1 MPKGGALVIDSRN
14 VSFDDKFCATRP
26 LARPG
31 QYAMLAVSDTGTGI
45 DETTLSRIFEPFFT
59 TKEFGKGTG
68 LGLATV
74 YGIAA
79 AARGLCGRGKQA
91 WGEGIFQVYLPISTK
106 LRLRPGKVEDATR
119 VEGGSE
125 TLLVAEDHD
134 GLRQLAYEI
143 LTNLGYHVL
152 LAADGEKALEEFNNH
167 SPDISLAILD
177 VMLPKLSGTEVYAEI
192 SAKRPELPVIFAT
205 GYSADMACCDRR
217 KDTDCRYCK
226 NRTRHACSARKI
238 REILDQ
244 QQIAARD
251 LGCVK
256 SSDL

>member
-1 MPKGGALVIDSRN
+1 MK
-14 VSFDDKFCATRP
+14 SFARCIP
-26 LARPG
+26 RPG
-31 QYAMLAVSDTGTGI
+31 QYAMLAVSDTGTGM
-45 DETTLSRIFEPFFT
+45 DETTLDRIFEPFFT

-74 YGIAA
+74 YGIAQQHGGFVDVESTPGVGSTF
-79 AARGLCGRGKQA
+79 R
-91 WGEGIFQVYLPISTK
+91 VYLPISTVP
-106 LRLRPGKVEDATR
+106 RLRRQKTEDVTQ

-143 LTNLGYHVL
+143 LTNLGYRVL

-177 VMLPKLSGTEVYAEI
+177 VMLPKLSGTEVYARI
-192 SAKRPELPVIFAT
+192 SATKPDLPVIFAT
-205 GYSADMACCDRR
+205 GYSADMAMLRQAQDYGLPVLQKPYTARVL
-217 KDTDCRYCK
+217 
-226 NRTRHACSARKI
+226 ARKI

-251 LGCVK
+251 LGWTK
-256 SSDL
+256 STDL